1 MMIHHISRAMC
12 AWLALCA
19 AALATPSAG
28 AETAVHPATVVPAVP
43 AARADR
49 FADTL
54 AIVPA
59 DAISVVAIP
68 SLGVA
73 GADIEQL
80 IDRMGRAE
88 TVVGGKPIEQLK
100 GLLGV
105 TAGFDETGSMV
116 AWHTRDRTLC
126 LAVPSSDPAAFM
138 AANLKPGPDGTM
150 TFAGRAVHARA
161 LAAHVLMSE
170 SKAAV
175 DAYAPGAGV
184 MAAIAGASGERGI
197 AVARAADMFA
207 WASGDA
213 LADALTQ
220 ASQQAAGVAAAR
232 GAGMPAV
239 PVDSARVQAL
249 MQGLSSGLVA
259 IDFDPLGVGVRA
271 IATTK
276 PDSTLATLMAGN
288 GAADGAATPSLA
300 GLPKA
305 NFYVAAGVDIRAM
318 GGGERFL
325 ELARAVG
332 VEGDFLPEWI
342 ASQKDAIR
350 AVRIAAY
357 PSRLGIVAGGVLND
371 SACIIECD
379 DPVALRDALRT
390 ALMGTEGKRDGLR
403 YMPGWESDRKVKD
416 ELLADGFE
424 LKTEPLGPREAGDA
438 DAGAMAIRQL
448 GTQAIFGSRG
458 MHGFMKAMP
467 ARKALIVTFSQRPDV
482 LTRAIAAVEGGSS
495 LGDDVVIKAMDPW
508 LVERPQVVGYL
519 ALGQV
524 VRAARQLAEMF
535 GGAGDMIP
543 EIPARTEPIG
553 GAMRFGGGTI
563 EMAAIVPT
571 GTVAFLYDNAR
582 RSALGGLGGAAPAAG
597 EGAADSD
604 APRGGA
610 APGGEPAPA
619 PQPKAAEP
627 APSAAP

>member
-1 MMIHHISRAMC
+1 MMAQRMRRAIC
-12 AWLALCA
+12 ALSTALAL
-19 AALATPSAG
+19 LG
-28 AETAVHPATVVPAVP
+28 TASG
-43 AARADR
+43 ARADR
-49 FADTL
+49 FAEAL

-59 DAISVVAIP
+59 DAISVVAVP
-68 SLGVA
+68 SLGAA

-88 TVVGGKPIEQLK
+88 TVVGGKPVEQLK

-116 AWHTRDRTLC
+116 AWFARDRSLC
-126 LAVPSSDPAAFM
+126 LAVPSSDPAAFI
-138 AANLKPGPDGTM
+138 AANLKPGEGGASA
-150 TFAGRAVHARA
+150 FAGRAVHARA
-161 LAAHVLMSE
+161 LARHVLVSE
-170 SKAAV
+170 SRAAV

-184 MAAIAGASGERGI
+184 MAALAASVGERGI
-197 AVARAADMFA
+197 AVARAADAFA
-207 WASGDA
+207 QAAQRAGDA
-213 LADALTQ
+213 
-220 ASQQAAGVAAAR
+220 VAAR
-232 GAGMPAV
+232 GEGMPAM

-271 IATTK
+271 IAATK
-276 PDSTLATLMAGN
+276 PDSALAALMAGN
-288 GAADGAATPSLA
+288 GAAGGAPAPSLA

-305 NFYVAAGVDIRAM
+305 NFYVAASVDIRAM
-318 GGGERFL
+318 GGGEKFI

-342 ASQKDAIR
+342 AAQKDSIR

-379 DPVALRDALRT
+379 DPAALRDALRT
-390 ALMGTEGKRDGLR
+390 ALMGTEGKRGGLR

-438 DAGAMAIRQL
+438 NAGELAMRQL
-448 GTQAIFGSRG
+448 GAQALFGSRG
-458 MHGFMKAMP
+458 MHGFMKVVP
-467 ARKALIVTFSQRPDV
+467 SRKSLIITFSQRPDV
-482 LTRAIAAVEGGSS
+482 LTRALAAVEGGAS

-519 ALGQV
+519 AVGQV
-524 VRAARQLAEMF
+524 VRAARQLTEMF

-582 RSALGGLGGAAPAAG
+582 RSALGGAGAPPAA
-597 EGAADSD
+597 
-604 APRGGA
+604 
-610 APGGEPAPA
+610 
-619 PQPKAAEP
+619 QPTPAEP
-627 APSAAP
+627 KPVEPQVAAPSAGSAP

>member
-1 MMIHHISRAMC
+1 M
-12 AWLALCA
+12 
-19 AALATPSAG
+19 
-28 AETAVHPATVVPAVP
+28 
-43 AARADR
+43 
-49 FADTL
+49 
-54 AIVPA
+54 
-59 DAISVVAIP
+59 
-68 SLGVA
+68 
-73 GADIEQL
+73 
-80 IDRMGRAE
+80 
-88 TVVGGKPIEQLK
+88 
-100 GLLGV
+100 
-105 TAGFDETGSMV
+105 
-116 AWHTRDRTLC
+116 
-126 LAVPSSDPAAFM
+126 
-138 AANLKPGPDGTM
+138 
-150 TFAGRAVHARA
+150 
-161 LAAHVLMSE
+161 
-170 SKAAV
+170 
-175 DAYAPGAGV
+175 
-184 MAAIAGASGERGI
+184 

-213 LADALTQ
+213 LADAF
-220 ASQQAAGVAAAR
+220 AQAAQRAGDAVAAS
-232 GAGMPAV
+232 GEGMPPM

-271 IATTK
+271 IATTT
-276 PDSTLATLMAGN
+276 PGSTLAALMAGN
-288 GAADGAATPSLA
+288 GAEGGASAPSLA

-305 NFYVAAGVDIRAM
+305 NFYVAASVDIRAM
-318 GGGERFL
+318 GGGERFI

-342 ASQKDAIR
+342 AAQKDSIR

-379 DPVALRDALRT
+379 DPAALRDALRA

-424 LKTEPLGPREAGDA
+424 LKTEPLGPREAGEA
-438 DAGAMAIRQL
+438 NAGEMAMRQL
-448 GTQAIFGSRG
+448 SAQALFGSRG
-458 MHGFMKAMP
+458 MHGFMKVVP
-467 ARKALIVTFSQRPDV
+467 SRKSLIITFSQRPDV
-482 LTRAIAAVEGGSS
+482 LTRALAAVEGGAS

-519 ALGQV
+519 AVGQV
-524 VRAARQLAEMF
+524 VRAARQLTEMF

-582 RSALGGLGGAAPAAG
+582 RSALGGAGAPPAAQPQPMEPSSADPKSAEPQGAAPSAG
-597 EGAADSD
+597 S
-604 APRGGA
+604 AP
-610 APGGEPAPA
+610 
-619 PQPKAAEP
+619 
-627 APSAAP
+627 

>member
-1 MMIHHISRAMC
+1 MNRLTRGVHCLLSAVVIACS
-12 AWLALCA
+12 
-19 AALATPSAG
+19 AT
-28 AETAVHPATVVPAVP
+28 P

-49 FADTL
+49 FAETL

-59 DAISVVAIP
+59 DAVSVVAIP
-68 SLGVA
+68 NLGAA

-88 TVVGGKPIEQLK
+88 TVVGGKPVEQLK

-105 TAGFDETGSMV
+105 SAGFDETGSMV
-116 AWHTRDRTLC
+116 AWFSRDRALC
-126 LAVPSSDPAAFM
+126 VAVPSSDPAAFI
-138 AANLKPGPDGTM
+138 AANLKPGADGTT

-161 LAAHVLMSE
+161 LARHVLVSE
-170 SKAAV
+170 SQAAV
-175 DAYAPGAGV
+175 DAYAPGAGI
-184 MAAIAGASGERGI
+184 MAALSASAGDRGI

-207 WASGDA
+207 WAGSDA
-213 LADALTQ
+213 LADALAQ
-220 ASQQAAGVAAAR
+220 GAERASAAASDR
-232 GAGMPAV
+232 GGLPDV
-239 PVDSARVQAL
+239 PVDTSRVQAL
-249 MQGLSSGLVA
+249 MKGLSSGLVA
-259 IDFDPLGVGVRA
+259 IDVDPLGVGVRA
-271 IATTK
+271 IATTV
-276 PDSTLATLMAGN
+276 PGSTLAALMSGN
-288 GAADGAATPSLA
+288 GASEGAATPSLS

-305 NFYVAAGVDIRAM
+305 NFYVAASVDIRAM
-318 GGGERFL
+318 GGGEKFI

-342 ASQKDAIR
+342 AAQKDSIR

-371 SACIIECD
+371 SACIIESD

-390 ALMGTEGKRDGLR
+390 ALMATEGKRDGLR

-416 ELLADGFE
+416 ELMADGFE
-424 LKTEPLGPREAGDA
+424 LKTEPLGAREAGDA
-438 DAGAMAIRQL
+438 DAGALAMRQL
-448 GTQAIFGSRG
+448 SAQALFGSRG
-458 MHGFMKAMP
+458 MHGFMKVVP
-467 ARKALIVTFSQRPDV
+467 ARKALIITFSQRPDV
-482 LTRAIAAVEGGSS
+482 LTRALAAVEGGSS

-519 ALGQV
+519 AVGQV

-535 GGAGDMIP
+535 GAAGDMIP

-582 RSALGGLGGAAPAAG
+582 RSALGG
-597 EGAADSD
+597 
-604 APRGGA
+604 

-619 PQPKAAEP
+619 NQGKPAEP
-627 APSAAP
+627 APGSAR

>member
-1 MMIHHISRAMC
+1 MTILHIPRAVC
-12 AWLALCA
+12 ALPVLCA
-19 AALATPSAG
+19 LFSAVLLAIAATEASAVSAVPEARISPAAPS
-28 AETAVHPATVVPAVP
+28 VP
-43 AARADR
+43 AAQADR
-49 FADTL
+49 FADAL

-88 TVVGGKPIEQLK
+88 TVVGGKPVEQLK

-116 AWHTRDRTLC
+116 AWHTRDRALC
-126 LAVPSSDPAAFM
+126 VAVPTSDPAAFM
-138 AANLKPGPDGTM
+138 EANLKPGADGTA

-161 LAAHVLMSE
+161 LAAHVLVSE
-170 SKAAV
+170 SRAAL
-175 DAYAPGAGV
+175 DAYAPGAGII
-184 MAAIAGASGERGI
+184 AAITASSGERGI

-207 WASGDA
+207 WASSDA
-213 LADALTQ
+213 LADALAQ
-220 ASQQAAGVAAAR
+220 AAQQAEGVAAAR
-232 GAGMPAV
+232 GGGVPPV

-276 PDSTLATLMAGN
+276 PDSTLAALMAGN
-288 GAADGAATPSLA
+288 GAADDAATPSLS

-305 NFYVAAGVDIRAM
+305 NFYLAASVDIRAM
-318 GGGERFL
+318 GGGEKFL

-424 LKTEPLGPREAGDA
+424 LKTEPLGPREAGDV
-438 DAGAMAIRQL
+438 DAGALAMRQL

-458 MHGFMKAMP
+458 MHGFMKPVP
-467 ARKALIVTFSQRPDV
+467 ARKALIITFSQRPDV
-482 LTRAIAAVEGGSS
+482 LTRALAAVEGGSS

-508 LVERPQVVGYL
+508 LVERPQVVGFL

-524 VRAARQLAEMF
+524 VRAARQLTEMF
-535 GGAGDMIP
+535 GGGGDMIP

-571 GTVAFLYDNAR
+571 GTVAFLYDNMR
-582 RSALGGLGGAAPAAG
+582 QSALGGL
-597 EGAADSD
+597 
-604 APRGGA
+604 RGGA
-610 APGGEPAPA
+610 AAA
-619 PQPKAAEP
+619 QPKAADP
-627 APSAAP
+627 APGAKP

>member
-1 MMIHHISRAMC
+1 
-12 AWLALCA
+12 
-19 AALATPSAG
+19 
-28 AETAVHPATVVPAVP
+28 
-43 AARADR
+43 
-49 FADTL
+49 
-54 AIVPA
+54 
-59 DAISVVAIP
+59 
-68 SLGVA
+68 
-73 GADIEQL
+73 
-80 IDRMGRAE
+80 
-88 TVVGGKPIEQLK
+88 
-100 GLLGV
+100 
-105 TAGFDETGSMV
+105 V
-116 AWHTRDRTLC
+116 AWFARDRSLC
-126 LAVPSSDPAAFM
+126 LAVPSSDPAAFI
-138 AANLKPGPDGTM
+138 AANLKPGEGGASA
-150 TFAGRAVHARA
+150 FAGRAVHARA
-161 LAAHVLMSE
+161 LARHVLVSE
-170 SKAAV
+170 SRAAV

-184 MAAIAGASGERGI
+184 MAALAASVGERGI

-207 WASGDA
+207 WAGSDALVDAFAQAAQRAGDA
-213 LADALTQ
+213 
-220 ASQQAAGVAAAR
+220 VAAR
-232 GAGMPAV
+232 GEGMPAM

-271 IATTK
+271 IAATK
-276 PDSTLATLMAGN
+276 PDSALAALMAGN
-288 GAADGAATPSLA
+288 GAAGGAPAPSLA

-305 NFYVAAGVDIRAM
+305 NFYVAASVDIRAM
-318 GGGERFL
+318 GGGEKFI

-342 ASQKDAIR
+342 AAQKDSIR

-379 DPVALRDALRT
+379 DPAALRDALRT
-390 ALMGTEGKRDGLR
+390 ALMGTEGKRGGLR

-438 DAGAMAIRQL
+438 NAGELAMRQL
-448 GTQAIFGSRG
+448 GAQALFGSRG
-458 MHGFMKAMP
+458 MHGFMKVVP
-467 ARKALIVTFSQRPDV
+467 SRKSLIITFSQRPDV
-482 LTRAIAAVEGGSS
+482 LTRALAAVEGGAS

-519 ALGQV
+519 AVGQV
-524 VRAARQLAEMF
+524 VRAARQLTEMF

-582 RSALGGLGGAAPAAG
+582 RSALGGAGAPPAA
-597 EGAADSD
+597 
-604 APRGGA
+604 
-610 APGGEPAPA
+610 
-619 PQPKAAEP
+619 QPTPAEP
-627 APSAAP
+627 KPVEPQVAAPSAGSAP